1 MLRRSVLTGA
11 VGLVGLPAVRP
22 ARADTLDEVKKRGT
36 LMIGTEAA
44 YVPYEFFKDGKII
57 GYDPDIAD
65 LMVPKIGAKAEF
77 IDTQWSG
84 IIPALYAKKFDC
96 IISAMTITK
105 ERAEKVLFSMPY
117 ADASNVILLR
127 ADDDRIKTA
136 DDLSG
141 KIIGV
146 QLGSAAAGIIKV
158 FEAKLK
164 AAGKPGFADVKQ
176 YEHYPEAY
184 QDLLNKRTDAVVNSR
199 STMMVVMR
207 DAPGKFK
214 MIGGVSDIT
223 AYYGMAFRK
232 EDTALRDFVNDRLAT
247 MKKDGR
253 LAKLQEKWFGGPMAT
268 PERGARSLALRGKFR
283 LGAVWYAIPYMLQGA
298 VVTLEISVCAMVLA
312 CVVGLVMGLISASNM
327 RVPKA
332 IIRAYVYFVRGTP
345 ALVQI
350 FLVYFALPRIGFELS
365 SFWSGVVALAFNSAG
380 FIAEIMRAGLQ
391 SIDAGQTEAAISIGM
406 TDRQSIL
413 FILLPQSLR
422 RVTPPLT
429 NELITLVK
437 SSSLLS
443 VISITELTRSAQLI
457 IAEQFVPFELY
468 ARAGGLLPGDHLDPV
483 LGIRSVEKRL
493 A

>member
-11 VGLVGLPAVRP
+11 TTASVLSMASIGR
-22 ARADTLDEVKKRGT
+22 ARADALDEVKKRGT
-36 LMIGTEAA
+36 LMVGTEAA

-65 LMVPKIGAKAEF
+65 QMVPKIGAKAQF

-127 ADDDRIKTA
+127 ADEERIKTA

-141 KIIGV
+141 KTVGV

-158 FEAKLK
+158 FAAKLK
-164 AAGKPGFADVKQ
+164 AAGKPGYGDVKQ

-223 AYYGMAFRK
+223 AYFGMAFRK
-232 EDTALRDFVNDRLAT
+232 DDTALRDFVDTQLAA
-247 MKKDGR
+247 MKQDGT
-253 LAKLQEKWFGGPMAT
+253 LGKLQEKWFGGTM
-268 PERGARSLALRGKFR
+268 
-283 LGAVWYAIPYMLQGA
+283 
-298 VVTLEISVCAMVLA
+298 
-312 CVVGLVMGLISASNM
+312 
-327 RVPKA
+327 
-332 IIRAYVYFVRGTP
+332 
-345 ALVQI
+345 
-350 FLVYFALPRIGFELS
+350 
-365 SFWSGVVALAFNSAG
+365 
-380 FIAEIMRAGLQ
+380 
-391 SIDAGQTEAAISIGM
+391 
-406 TDRQSIL
+406 
-413 FILLPQSLR
+413 
-422 RVTPPLT
+422 VTP
-429 NELITLVK
+429 N
-437 SSSLLS
+437 
-443 VISITELTRSAQLI
+443 A
-457 IAEQFVPFELY
+457 VPEI
-468 ARAGGLLPGDHLDPV
+468 LP
-483 LGIRSVEKRL
+483 
-493 A
+493 

>member
-11 VGLVGLPAVRP
+11 STASILSMASIGR

-36 LMIGTEAA
+36 LIVGTEAA

-65 LMVPKIGAKAEF
+65 VVVPKIGAKAEF

-127 ADDDRIKTA
+127 ADEARIKTA

-141 KIIGV
+141 KIVGV

-164 AAGKPGFADVKQ
+164 AAGKPGYGDVKQ

-214 MIGGVSDIT
+214 MVEGVTDIT
-223 AYYGMAFRK
+223 AYFGMAFRK
-232 EDTALRDFVNDRLAT
+232 EDTALRDFVNTQLAA
-247 MKKDGR
+247 MKQDGT
-253 LAKLQEKWFGGPMAT
+253 LGKLQEKWFGGTMDT
-268 PERGARSLALRGKFR
+268 PNT
-283 LGAVWYAIPYMLQGA
+283 VP
-298 VVTLEISVCAMVLA
+298 EI
-312 CVVGLVMGLISASNM
+312 
-327 RVPKA
+327 
-332 IIRAYVYFVRGTP
+332 
-345 ALVQI
+345 
-350 FLVYFALPRIGFELS
+350 LP
-365 SFWSGVVALAFNSAG
+365 
-380 FIAEIMRAGLQ
+380 
-391 SIDAGQTEAAISIGM
+391 
-406 TDRQSIL
+406 
-413 FILLPQSLR
+413 
-422 RVTPPLT
+422 
-429 NELITLVK
+429 
-437 SSSLLS
+437 
-443 VISITELTRSAQLI
+443 
-457 IAEQFVPFELY
+457 
-468 ARAGGLLPGDHLDPV
+468 
-483 LGIRSVEKRL
+483 
-493 A
+493 